1 MVIKLCNDYVV
12 KNNTKKPHKKSKD
25 ECESKL
31 KFYIVMSNTIFYIL

>member
-12 KNNTKKPHKKSKD
+12 KNNTKKNKKSKD

>member
-1 MVIKLCNDYVV
+1 MQWLRGQKQH
-12 KNNTKKPHKKSKD
+12 KKTKKSKD